1 MKLLFINSSQV
12 RFTTDMPEREPL
24 GGSESAAAYLARALA
39 ARNHDVTLMA
49 RLPDGAQQRIAG
61 IRHVPLELA
70 QDAGFFADAGF
81 DAVVALSAPQAAAH
95 LKQMAPGALHVA
107 WLHLPPAP
115 AVRDL
120 ILRHDLDRCIFV
132 SAVQR
137 DAVGFSGRS
146 HVIGNGIAPSFENMF
161 ASASQLRTAKQNS
174 AAYASVPDRGLD
186 VLAEVIAATR
196 LDMTFEIYS
205 SMRIYQHVEDPF
217 APLYAR
223 LEAMPNCRYH
233 GAVGQAALAGALRS
247 AAFLAYPCTVGET
260 YGIVVQEA
268 MAAGL
273 KVITTDLGNLRHT
286 TMGFADIVPPGD
298 IARFTGALEQ
308 AVADFKT
315 NPDAWAEAR
324 FDQMQVINRDCSWAV
339 RAREWE
345 DYLARELRG

>member
-1 MKLLFINSSQV
+1 MKLLFVNSSRV
-12 RFTTDMPEREPL
+12 RFTMETPEREPL

-39 ARNHDVTLMA
+39 ARGHDVTLMA

-61 IRHVPLELA
+61 IRHAPLELA
-70 QDAGFFADAGF
+70 QDAGFFTGF
-81 DAVVALSAPQAAAH
+81 DAVIALSAPQAATH

-120 ILRHDLDRCIFV
+120 ILRHSADLDRCVFV

-137 DAVGFSGRS
+137 DAVGFPGRN
-146 HVIGNGIAPSFENMF
+146 HVIGNGIAPSFETMF
-161 ASASQLRTAKQNS
+161 ASASQLRAAKQNS

-186 VLAEVIAATR
+186 VPAEVIAASR
-196 LDMTFEIYS
+196 LDTTFDIYS
-205 SMRIYQHVEDPF
+205 SMRIYQLPQDPF

-223 LEAMPNCRYH
+223 LGAMPNCRYH

-298 IARFTGALEQ
+298 IARFTSALEQ
-308 AVADFKT
+308 AVADFQ
-315 NPDAWAEAR
+315 NRPEEWAQAR
-324 FDQMQVINRDCSWAV
+324 FDQMQVINRECTWAV

-345 DYLARELRG
+345 EYLARELRG